1 MPTRSLSNQALLD
14 SVRLCVLLTQER
26 CSIPLLEAANI
37 LIDLDIGM
45 LQLREKNLPDRQI
58 VELSDELSRMT
69 RNRPTLFMV
78 NDRPDIGLICR
89 ADGVHVGQED
99 MPVNSVRALADQIDY
114 EEFLIGLSTHSL
126 EQASAAT
133 RLETNYIA
141 FGPIFPTATKG
152 YTEGVG
158 LEALRSAADS
168 TDKPVIAIGGVTAD
182 NVRDVMDAGAQGVA
196 VCSAIIGAKD
206 IRRAALDMLE
216 MMGD

>member
-1 MPTRSLSNQALLD
+1 MRSMSNHTLLN
-14 SVRLCVLLTQER
+14 SVRLCVLLTQEY
-26 CSIPLLEAANI
+26 CAIPLLEAADM
-37 LIDLDIGM
+37 LIDSGVGM
-45 LQLREKNLPDRQI
+45 IQLREKNLTDRQI
-58 VELSDELSRMT
+58 MELSDELSRMT
-69 RNRPTLFMV
+69 ADVPTLFMV
-78 NDRPDIGLICR
+78 NDRPDIGLICE

-99 MPVNSVRALADQIDY
+99 VPVNSVRTLADKVDY

-126 EQASAAT
+126 EQAAEAI

-158 LEALRSAADS
+158 LEMLRRVADS
-168 TDKPVIAIGGVTAD
+168 TDKPVIAIGGITAD

-206 IRRAALDMLE
+206 VRRAALDLMA
-216 MMGD
+216 MIGD